1 MTEQLSGA
9 TAAAASGL
17 PQHSPLSP
25 RTLQQLRRV
34 GTANVANALL
44 KRGFRNV
51 YLLGV
56 APLRPDQPQLVGP
69 AYTLRFM
76 PAREDIDSM
85 ANYGRNDNLH
95 RRAIEECPEGAV
107 LVIDAMGT
115 ARSAAMGDLMA
126 ARLQVRGVAGVVTDG
141 GYRDAPAI
149 AKLGLPCYQRQSA
162 PPATPIAMHPIEL
175 NGPVGCA
182 GVAIYPGDVIVGDG
196 EGVVVIPRALV
207 DDIAAEALDA
217 VEYEEFAAMHI
228 AQGRSILGLFPA
240 TVESRRE
247 YDHWVAQ
254 GRPLPEESR

>member
-1 MTEQLSGA
+1 MSTEQQSGA
-9 TAAAASGL
+9 STPAGSAAPAM
-17 PQHSPLSP
+17 PQLDDAI
-25 RTLQQLRRV
+25 RQKLARV

-56 APLRPDQPQLVGP
+56 APLSSDQPQLVGP
-69 AYTLRFM
+69 AYTLRFI
-76 PAREDIDSM
+76 PAREDIDTM

-95 RRAIEECPEGAV
+95 RRAIEECPAGAV
-107 LVIDAMGT
+107 LVIDAMGM

-126 ARLQVRGVAGVVTDG
+126 ARLRQRGVNGVVTDG

-149 AKLGLPCYQRQSA
+149 RKIGLPCYQQRSA

-196 EGVVVIPRALV
+196 EGVVAIPRALV
-207 DDIAAEALDA
+207 GEIADEAFDSA
-217 VEYEEFAAMHI
+217 EYEEFAAAHI
-228 AQGRSILGLFPA
+228 ARGRSLFGLFPA
-240 TVESRRE
+240 TPESRRE
-247 YDHWVAQ
+247 YDKWVAD
-254 GRPLPEESR
+254 GRPSLET

>member
-1 MTEQLSGA
+1 AVGYGATARFLRVGTTQARRPMGQARRPTCIDQGTNMTEQLSGA

-85 ANYGRNDNLH
+85 A
-95 RRAIEECPEGAV
+95 
-107 LVIDAMGT
+107 
-115 ARSAAMGDLMA
+115 
-126 ARLQVRGVAGVVTDG
+126 
-141 GYRDAPAI
+141 
-149 AKLGLPCYQRQSA
+149 
-162 PPATPIAMHPIEL
+162 
-175 NGPVGCA
+175 
-182 GVAIYPGDVIVGDG
+182 
-196 EGVVVIPRALV
+196 
-207 DDIAAEALDA
+207 
-217 VEYEEFAAMHI
+217 
-228 AQGRSILGLFPA
+228 
-240 TVESRRE
+240 
-247 YDHWVAQ
+247 
-254 GRPLPEESR
+254 